1 MNLFQKSI
9 FFGLAPLF
17 LSFSAK
23 ADIKVVTTIKPLHS
37 LVSSV
42 MDGVSEPSLI
52 IEGTNNPHTFV
63 FKPSHAK
70 LLEEADMVFWIGEDL
85 EAFMEKPLDSLASNA
100 KKIAFM
106 DLASIE
112 KLKFR
117 EENIF
122 DDHDD
127 HDGHKDDDHDDH
139 DDHDGHDDEHE
150 GHDDHDDHD
159 GHKDDDHDDH
169 DDHDGHD
176 DEHEGHDDHDDHD
189 GHKDD
194 DHDDHDDHDGHDDE
208 HEGHDDHAGHEGHN
222 HGEFDAHIWLD
233 PMNAKEMVHE
243 IAHELS
249 ELDPSNKEIYEANAN
264 KTLKSLDKLIED
276 VDKAVPKDI
285 SYIVFH
291 DAYQYFE
298 KRFGVSSVGALT
310 LNSDVLPGAKQI
322 ADVQDLI
329 SDKGIKCIFS
339 EPQYNPK
346 IIETLASDMNI
357 STGIMDPLGAYLEK
371 GNTMYFDLIKQIS
384 SSIDKCN

>member
-85 EAFMEKPLDSLASNA
+85 EAFMEKPLKSLASNA

-127 HDGHKDDDHDDH
+127 
-139 DDHDGHDDEHE
+139 
-150 GHDDHDDHD
+150 DDHD
-159 GHKDDDHDDH
+159 GHKDD
-169 DDHDGHD
+169 
-176 DEHEGHDDHDDHD
+176 EHEG
-189 GHKDD
+189 
-194 DHDDHDDHDGHDDE
+194 HDDHDGHDDE

-298 KRFGVSSVGALT
+298 KRFGVSLVGALT
-310 LNSDVLPGAKQI
+310 LNPDVLPGAKQI

>member
-85 EAFMEKPLDSLASNA
+85 EAFMEKPLKSLASNA

-122 DDHDD
+122 
-127 HDGHKDDDHDDH
+127 
-139 DDHDGHDDEHE
+139 
-150 GHDDHDDHD
+150 
-159 GHKDDDHDDH
+159 
-169 DDHDGHD
+169 
-176 DEHEGHDDHDDHD
+176 
-189 GHKDD
+189 
-194 DHDDHDDHDGHDDE
+194 DDHDDHDGHDDE

-310 LNSDVLPGAKQI
+310 LNPDVLPGAKQI